1 MTTLPTL
8 AVFAKRLK
16 QARHARG
23 LSQRELGDHI
33 GLGKQVGS
41 TRINRYEQ
49 QKARCDMDT
58 AAQIAKELGVPLA
71 LLFAESDTLA
81 EMILAFSKLTKSDQ
95 GKLVAEMKKKIASRS
110 DK

>member
-1 MTTLPTL
+1 MTTLPTISI
-8 AVFAKRLK
+8 FAKRLK
-16 QARHARG
+16 QARETRG

-58 AAQIAKELGVPLA
+58 AAQIAEELGVPLA
-71 LLFAESDTLA
+71 FLFAESDTLA
-81 EMILAFSKLTKSDQ
+81 EMILAFSKLTKTDQ
-95 GKLVAEMKKKIASRS
+95 GKLLAELKKKAASKS
-110 DK
+110 NK

>member
-1 MTTLPTL
+1 MTTLP
-8 AVFAKRLK
+8 AISVFAKRLK
-16 QARHARG
+16 QAREARG

-49 QKARCDMDT
+49 QKSRCDMDT

-71 LLFAESDTLA
+71 FLFAESDTLA
-81 EMILAFSKLTKSDQ
+81 EMILAFSKLTKGDQ
-95 GKLVAEMKKKIASRS
+95 GKLLAELKKKIAA
-110 DK
+110 KAEK

>member
-1 MTTLPTL
+1 MTAIP
-8 AVFAKRLK
+8 AISIFAKRLK
-16 QARHARG
+16 QAREARG

-71 LLFAESDTLA
+71 LLFAESETLA

-95 GKLVAEMKKKIASRS
+95 GKLVAELKKKTASKS